1 MNKLTGEQTLL
12 RIFIGESD
20 KHGAKPLYESIVELL
35 HREKTSGVTVLRG
48 ITGFGPKSLVHT
60 SHILRL
66 SQDLPIIIE
75 IVDSQEN
82 IDRVLPLI
90 EPLVGDGLITTEKV
104 HIVKYGLKKGPP

>member
-1 MNKLTGEQTLL
+1 
-12 RIFIGESD
+12 
-20 KHGAKPLYESIVELL
+20 
-35 HREKTSGVTVLRG
+35 
-48 ITGFGPKSLVHT
+48 
-60 SHILRL
+60 LRL

-90 EPLVGDGLITTEKV
+90 EPLVGDGLVTTEKV